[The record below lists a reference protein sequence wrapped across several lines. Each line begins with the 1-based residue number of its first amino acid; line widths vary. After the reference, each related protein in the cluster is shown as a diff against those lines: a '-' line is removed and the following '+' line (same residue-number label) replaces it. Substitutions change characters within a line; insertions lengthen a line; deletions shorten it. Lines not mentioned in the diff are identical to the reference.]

1 MGMDDGGKHDKN
13 LNNESIGSVEMLNK
27 IWTYMGGVYP

>member
-1 MGMDDGGKHDKN
+1 MGMDDEGKHDKN

-27 IWTYMGGVYP
+27 I